1 MIPAILSCIF
11 VIYLYQNLKAESA
24 PDVDVPVGD
33 RFQVLADRIA
43 DLNQRLSKLKRIS
56 GEGNAK

>member
-24 PDVDVPVGD
+24 NSLDEPVGD
-33 RFQVLADRIA
+33 RFQVLTDRIA

-56 GEGNAK
+56 GAGNAQ